1 MSADKVEGTYIKRS
15 SRWKLI
21 LATLIVA
28 LIVTIIISLN
38 IGYASIS
45 FSQILDILGK
55 QIPFL
60 SNSINSSSISPASEA
75 IILQIRLPRVLAG
88 ALVGA
93 GLAAAGVVYQGIF
106 RNPMADSYVLG
117 ASAGASVGYT
127 VAVLYVASALT
138 LIGLGTAQI
147 FAFIF

>member
-21 LATLIVA
+21 LVTLTVA
-28 LIVTIIISLN
+28 LVVTIIVSLN

-45 FSQILDILGK
+45 FSEILSILGK

-60 SNSINSSSISPASEA
+60 NGSINSASISPTSEA

-93 GLAAAGVVYQGIF
+93 GLAAAGVIYQGVF
-106 RNPMADSYVLG
+106 RNPIAD
-117 ASAGASVGYT
+117 T
-127 VAVLYVASALT
+127 
-138 LIGLGTAQI
+138 
-147 FAFIF
+147 